1 MSILM
6 IKYYLFSCS
15 LYFIILYKVEQIKKD
30 AIRHIDNNKITEED
44 TQRLARV
51 QSEANSPP

>member
-1 MSILM
+1 M